1 MRWFALPSELRR
13 AGVLSMN
20 ARNALY
26 IARRNPRRLYPRV
39 DDKLLTKQLA
49 LDAGLAVPE
58 LYGVVSSYHDAR
70 GFERLL
76 EGREDF
82 VIKPACGAGG
92 DGIVVVSGRLG
103 DGYLKIN
110 GTRMMREDIV
120 YHLGNILSGMYSF
133 GGRPDRAMI
142 EYRVKPDAVFNTIS
156 HLGVPDVRVI
166 VHRGFPVLAMLRLP
180 TRNSGGKA
188 NLHQGAV
195 GTGIDIAS
203 GRTTHGVWHGQ
214 PVDRHPD
221 SMEPLEGVA
230 ISGWDRILELSAGGF
245 ELTGL
250 GYLGVDI
257 VIDRDRGP
265 LILELNARPG
275 LAIQVANRRG
285 LRERLEIVDRDADTS
300 LGASE
305 RAAYVR
311 NAFAQPMPS
320 APDPGADQA

>member
-1 MRWFALPSELRR
+1 MRWFAWPSELRR

-49 LDAGLAVPE
+49 LDAGMAVPD
-58 LYGVVSSYHDAR
+58 LYGVVSTYHDAR
-70 GFERLL
+70 RFERLL
-76 EGREDF
+76 EGRDDF
-82 VIKPACGAGG
+82 VIKPARGAGG
-92 DGIVVVSGRLG
+92 DGIVVVAGRLG
-103 DGYLKIN
+103 EGYLKIN
-110 GTRMMREDIV
+110 GSRMSREDIV

-142 EYRVKPDAVFNTIS
+142 EYRVRPDTVFSAIS

-180 TRNSGGKA
+180 TRASGGKA

-203 GRTTHGVWHGQ
+203 GLTTHGVWHGH

-221 SMEPLEGVA
+221 TLEPLEGVA
-230 ISGWDRILELSAGGF
+230 IPGWDRILELSARGH

-257 VIDRDRGP
+257 VIDREQGP

-275 LAIQVANRRG
+275 LAIQIANRRG
-285 LRERLEIVDRDADTS
+285 LRERLEQIDRDAEPDMEP
-300 LGASE
+300 AA
-305 RAAYVR
+305 RADFVR
-311 NAFAQPMPS
+311 SKFGGMR
-320 APDPGADQA
+320 

>member
-1 MRWFALPSELRR
+1 MRWFALPGELKR

-26 IARRNPRRLYPRV
+26 IAERNPRRLYPRV

-70 GFERLL
+70 RFETML
-76 EGREDF
+76 EGRDDF
-82 VIKPACGAGG
+82 VVKPARGAGG
-92 DGIVVVSGRLG
+92 DGIVVIAGKLG
-103 DGYLKIN
+103 GGYLKIN
-110 GTRMMREDIV
+110 GTRMSRDDV
-120 YHLGNILSGMYSF
+120 AYHLGNILSGMYSF

-142 EYRVKPDAVFNTIS
+142 EYRVKPDNVFHAIS

-166 VHRGFPVLAMLRLP
+166 VHRGYPVLAMLRLP
-180 TRNSGGKA
+180 TRSSGGKA

-203 GRTTHGVWHGQ
+203 GLTGHGVWHGQ

-221 SMEPLEGVA
+221 SMEPLEGVQ
-230 ISGWDRILELSAGGF
+230 IPGWDRILELSAGGH

-285 LRERLEIVDRDADTS
+285 LRERLERIDAVADPALT
-300 LGASE
+300 APE
-305 RAAYVR
+305 RARFVR
-311 NAFAQPMPS
+311 ELFAGQP
-320 APDPGADQA
+320 A